1 MTMTG
6 WKPWFGLFC
15 AFVVICTTMAGSVT
29 SSSKTIPM
37 SSVNVNGY
45 TDITVEEAWDLLTDT
60 SNGVQIPID
69 VRRDNEWKVEHI
81 DTPSP
86 ENPVHYPLSDL
97 QEEEGLQEFLSHFAG
112 EEVIIYCRTG
122 GRSVSAATILV
133 DAGFTG
139 TIYNMLG
146 GITAWTD
153 SGYPTIPNR
162 PPSLPEING
171 PTTGSPGQNYD
182 FVITSTDPDNDEIF
196 YCLNWSDET
205 GEVCLGPYASGEE
218 VTVSHTWAEQG
229 TYVISVKARDSYND
243 ESDWAT
249 LEVTMPKSRISFT
262 INDVFKDHSW
272 MISFL
277 RYLLGL

>member
-1 MTMTG
+1 
-6 WKPWFGLFC
+6 
-15 AFVVICTTMAGSVT
+15 MAGSVT

-37 SSVNVNGY
+37 PSVNVNGY

-86 ENPVHYPLSDL
+86 ENPIHYPLSDL
-97 QEEEGLQEFLSHFAG
+97 QEEERLQEFLSHFAG

-162 PPSLPEING
+162 PPTLPEING
-171 PTTGSPGQNYD
+171 PNTGSPGQNYD

-196 YCLNWSDET
+196 YCLNWSDEM
-205 GEVCLGPYASGEE
+205 GETCLGPYASGEE